1 MGWSIDAI
9 TLSVAANWR
18 RNVVPGRYAAVT
30 NSASFLRVIDLDSS
44 PNVQRRRY
52 SRSCFDAAEC
62 GWSLRQYRTLIHW
75 LR

>member
-30 NSASFLRVIDLDSS
+30 NSASFLRVSTARSLTSTRPQMSNAGGTAGRVLMPRNAAGACDST
-44 PNVQRRRY
+44 
-52 SRSCFDAAEC
+52 A
-62 GWSLRQYRTLIHW
+62 L
-75 LR
+75 

>member
-30 NSASFLRVIDLDSS
+30 N
-44 PNVQRRRY
+44 PNVQLRRY